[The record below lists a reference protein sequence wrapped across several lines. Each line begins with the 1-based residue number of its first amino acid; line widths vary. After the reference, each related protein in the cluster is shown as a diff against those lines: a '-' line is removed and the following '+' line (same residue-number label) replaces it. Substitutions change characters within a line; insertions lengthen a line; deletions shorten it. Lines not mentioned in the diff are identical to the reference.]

1 MKKVLLFFLL
11 ITAFSYVTTSY
22 SNENVNTEIKV
33 IRKSI
38 EVRPNYYKTYNYQIK
53 TPKNQIVNDTINI
66 KKLILFNEHIN
77 MNLVFNKEGLIYIR
91 LYDMFGNIV
100 QSEKLYVKAG
110 FNELSIEMQDLRKK
124 ILYLTIEQDSNI
136 VLSKLVL
143 NY

>member
-11 ITAFSYVTTSY
+11 ITAFSYVTMSY

-53 TPKNQIVNDTINI
+53 TPKNKIVNDTINI

-77 MNLVFNKEGLIYIR
+77 MNLVFNKEGFRIISGGTDTHL
-91 LYDMFGNIV
+91 
-100 QSEKLYVKAG
+100 
-110 FNELSIEMQDLRKK
+110 
-124 ILYLTIEQDSNI
+124 
-136 VLSKLVL
+136 
-143 NY
+143 

>member
-1 MKKVLLFFLL
+1 
-11 ITAFSYVTTSY
+11 
-22 SNENVNTEIKV
+22 
-33 IRKSI
+33 
-38 EVRPNYYKTYNYQIK
+38 
-53 TPKNQIVNDTINI
+53 
-66 KKLILFNEHIN
+66 